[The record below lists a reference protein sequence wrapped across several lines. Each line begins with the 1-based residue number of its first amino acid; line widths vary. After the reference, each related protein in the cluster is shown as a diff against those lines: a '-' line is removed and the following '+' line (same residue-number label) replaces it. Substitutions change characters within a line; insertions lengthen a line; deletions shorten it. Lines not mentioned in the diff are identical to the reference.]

1 MLVVRRIHV
10 TYQLRLRPE
19 QRGVAERVHG
29 FHADA
34 CPVYRTIR
42 GCVDTTTSLTMEVI
56 EDAVPG
62 DVPSAAPG

>member
-10 TYQLRLRPE
+10 TYQLRLRQE
-19 QRGVAERVHG
+19 QREVAERVHG

-42 GCVDTTTSLTMEVI
+42 GCVDTTTSLEMEDLA
-56 EDAVPG
+56 EPL
-62 DVPSAAPG
+62 S